1 MSEIRIVAT
10 IIAKDNE
17 VEFVKSA
24 TKSIVE
30 PSNRDEGCL
39 QYELHQDN
47 ANPNTFVF
55 FEIWQDQQSLDK
67 HNATQHLQDFIK
79 KVEGKINLLDVKLIS
94 KIA

>member
-1 MSEIRIVAT
+1 MPEIRIVAT
-10 IIAKDNE
+10 VIAKDNE
-17 VEFVKSA
+17 VEFVKAA

-47 ANPNTFVF
+47 ANPNIFIF
-55 FEIWQDQQSLDK
+55 FEIWKDQESLDK
-67 HNATQHLQDFIK
+67 HNVTKHLQDFINK
-79 KVEGKINLLDVKLIS
+79 IEGKVDSLDVKLIS

>member
-1 MSEIRIVAT
+1 MPEIRIVAT
-10 IIAKDNE
+10 VIAKDNE
-17 VEFVKSA
+17 VEFVKAA

-47 ANPNTFVF
+47 ANPNIFIF
-55 FEIWQDQQSLDK
+55 FEIWKDQESLDK
-67 HNATQHLQDFIK
+67 HTVTKHLQDFIK
-79 KVEGKINLLDVKLIS
+79 KIEGKVDSLDVKLIS

>member
-17 VEFVKSA
+17 VEFVKLA
-24 TKSIVE
+24 TKSLVE

-47 ANPNTFVF
+47 ANPNTFIF
-55 FEIWQDQQSLDK
+55 FEIWKDQQSLDK
-67 HNATQHLQDFIK
+67 HNATQHLQDVIK
-79 KVEGKINLLDVKLIS
+79 RIEDKIDLLDVKLIS

>member
-47 ANPNTFVF
+47 ANPNTFIF

-67 HNATQHLQDFIK
+67 HNITPHLQDFLK
-79 KVEGKINLLDVKLIS
+79 KIEDKVDLLDVKLIS

>member
-24 TKSIVE
+24 AKSIVE

>member
-67 HNATQHLQDFIK
+67 HNETKHLQDFIK

>member
-24 TKSIVE
+24 AKSIVE

-47 ANPNTFVF
+47 ANPNTLIF

-67 HNATQHLQDFIK
+67 HNETQHLQDFIK
-79 KVEGKINLLDVKLIS
+79 KVESKISLLDVKLIS

>member
-10 IIAKDNE
+10 VIAKDNE
-17 VEFVKSA
+17 VDFVKAA

-30 PSNRDEGCL
+30 PSKKDEGCL

-47 ANPNTFVF
+47 ANPNIFIF
-55 FEIWQDQQSLDK
+55 FEIWKDQKSLDK
-67 HNATQHLQDFIK
+67 HNGTQHLKDFI
-79 KVEGKINLLDVKLIS
+79 EKIEDKIDSLDVKLIS